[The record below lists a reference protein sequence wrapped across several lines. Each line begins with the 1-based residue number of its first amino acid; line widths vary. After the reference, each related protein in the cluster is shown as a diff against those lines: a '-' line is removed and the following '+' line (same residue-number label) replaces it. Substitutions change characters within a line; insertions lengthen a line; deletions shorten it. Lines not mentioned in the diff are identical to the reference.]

1 MLELATL
8 QYAFLVKYPLFTRL
22 IQRSFLSVCTEGFS
36 WPLWRRTGHTGG
48 GGAHGRRRRRAV
60 GCARESTLQ
69 QMKEVTSAASS
80 IIHSR
85 PSLYCI
91 LVEQKRPSGFE
102 PRFGPPCLFKKQKRK
117 HADKEKVLAPLYAVI
132 CLKKARARLRTL
144 LVVGGTAQRPPV
156 WPQEG
161 PQQPLV

>member
-1 MLELATL
+1 MCA
-8 QYAFLVKYPLFTRL
+8 
-22 IQRSFLSVCTEGFS
+22 EGFS
-36 WPLWRRTGHTGG
+36 WPLWRRTGHTVG
-48 GGAHGRRRRRAV
+48 GGAHGLRRRAV

-102 PRFGPPCLFKKQKRK
+102 PRFGPPCLFKNRK
-117 HADKEKVLAPLYAVI
+117 KNDEKVLAPLYAVI
-132 CLKKARARLRTL
+132 CLKKARARLMTL

>member
-1 MLELATL
+1 VAAHTGCGG
-8 QYAFLVKYPLFTRL
+8 TH
-22 IQRSFLSVCTEGFS
+22 G
-36 WPLWRRTGHTGG
+36 WRRRRTRAAVAHCLTAAHWAHRGG
-48 GGAHGRRRRRAV
+48 GGAHGLRRRRAV
-60 GCARESTLQ
+60 GCVRESTLQ

-156 WPQEG
+156 WHQEG